1 MGQHLWATC
10 ANRPCRRACL
20 LPSNSP
26 IQALEGCAQLSLA
39 PPLLQAAQ
47 PPQPQTQKCCF
58 GTDSSMWVTTQS
70 ASQGAQVP
78 PSFTITQ
85 VPQAVPPIIHH
96 SRAVQEAL
104 PTSVHKGMHC
114 VGAAAVSSH
123 VQVTPPEG
131 CCSRNRCSKIYI
143 EMETLLTA
151 LSAYLLENIPSESLS
166 DMICKPNNFSKGAA
180 RKVEKSKPPLVL
192 LGVPGAPLCAAVR
205 VGGEGPEMG
214 EGMGSWGG
222 GLCCAL
228 AETSPAAWGEG
239 RHMKAGLD
247 LPCNDS
253 CILIYRTSAK
263 SKRRISA
270 KRTPRAPAVKQ
281 GNKLETGLI
290 SS

>member
-10 ANRPCRRACL
+10 ANRPCHRACL
-20 LPSNSP
+20 LPSNST

-47 PPQPQTQKCCF
+47 PPQPQTQTYCF
-58 GTDSSMWVTTQS
+58 GTDSSMWVTTLS

-104 PTSVHKGMHC
+104 PISVHKGMHC

-131 CCSRNRCSKIYI
+131 RCSRNRCSKIYT

-151 LSAYLLENIPSESLS
+151 LSAYVLENIPSESLS

-214 EGMGSWGG
+214 EGMGGVVG
-222 GLCCAL
+222 RGAVLCPGRDVPRSLGRGEAHESGAGFAL
-228 AETSPAAWGEG
+228 
-239 RHMKAGLD
+239 
-247 LPCNDS
+247 
-253 CILIYRTSAK
+253 
-263 SKRRISA
+263 
-270 KRTPRAPAVKQ
+270 Q
-281 GNKLETGLI
+281 
-290 SS
+290 